1 MKSVIRRFLPASAW
15 AALAFA
21 SAAQA
26 QAQAVGTVTQLSGVL
41 VARSAEGATKLLAP
55 DSQIRQGDTLTTEGD
70 TYAQLRFSDGA
81 QAVLQPRTALVV
93 THYAYDAA
101 QPQSDRIELGLA
113 RGGLRSVPGAM
124 GRRNPTATLIK
135 TPQGDLQG
143 AATLVVSVEP

>member
-1 MKSVIRRFLPASAW
+1 MKPLIRRLLPVSAW

-26 QAQAVGTVTQLSGVL
+26 QAVGTVTQLSGLL
-41 VARSAEGATKLLAP
+41 VARSAEGATKLLAA
-55 DSQIRQGDTLTTEGD
+55 DSQIRQGDTLTTED
-70 TYAQLRFSDGA
+70 NTYAQLRFSDGA
-81 QAVLQPRTALVV
+81 EVILQPQTTLVV

-101 QPQSDRIELGLA
+101 QPLGDRVELSLA
-113 RGGLRSVPGAM
+113 RGGLRSVPGAV
-124 GRRNPTATLIK
+124 GRRNPTTPLIK